1 MARPPY
7 IPPNSRGTS
16 AKYPRTEAATVE
28 SQFCCSTWGSNQT
41 LEEEKLMADIAV
53 FIISDRIRQG
63 RERRALRVFAA
74 TREYFE
80 GLEKKKAIENFEVGV
95 AGPAAP
101 PGVSGILMVR
111 GTEDQLREVRQSK
124 EFRRMMVRIS
134 LVVENIQVVRVL
146 IGGQPLLE
154 VLKEFEEELKDLKD
168 DD

>member
-1 MARPPY
+1 
-7 IPPNSRGTS
+7 
-16 AKYPRTEAATVE
+16 
-28 SQFCCSTWGSNQT
+28 
-41 LEEEKLMADIAV
+41 MADIAV
-53 FIISDRIRQG
+53 FIVSDQVRQG

-80 GLEKKKAIENFEVGV
+80 GLEKQKAIENFEMGI

-101 PGVSGILMVR
+101 TDIGGILMVR
-111 GTEDQLREVRQSK
+111 GTEDQLRTVRQSK
-124 EFRRMMVRIS
+124 EFRRLMLRTA
-134 LVVENIQVVRVL
+134 LVVENLRVVRVL